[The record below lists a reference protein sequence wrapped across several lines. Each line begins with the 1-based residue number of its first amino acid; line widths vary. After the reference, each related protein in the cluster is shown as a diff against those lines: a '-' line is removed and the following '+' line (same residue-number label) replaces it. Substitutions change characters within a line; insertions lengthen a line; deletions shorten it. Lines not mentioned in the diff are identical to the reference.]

1 MSKALLK
8 SVIRQ
13 SVVRRDIVVVL
24 SRLRYFMSKANQ
36 GSSST
41 ASGFESILI
50 HLIYLMWKNMMTLK
64 TRIVMQLG
72 QPIIT
77 SFFRPERKFGR
88 FVVKHVIYIVP
99 DVVSLTTW

>member
-1 MSKALLK
+1 
-8 SVIRQ
+8 
-13 SVVRRDIVVVL
+13 
-24 SRLRYFMSKANQ
+24 
-36 GSSST
+36 
-41 ASGFESILI
+41 
-50 HLIYLMWKNMMTLK
+50 MMTLK